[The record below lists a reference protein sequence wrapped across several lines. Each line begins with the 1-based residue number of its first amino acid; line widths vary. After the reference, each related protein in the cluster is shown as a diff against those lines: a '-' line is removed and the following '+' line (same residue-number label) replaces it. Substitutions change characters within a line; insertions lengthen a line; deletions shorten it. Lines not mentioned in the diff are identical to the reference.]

1 MKNNKFY
8 TVRTDPTFNQII
20 VEKGKFNPTNAHIQ
34 DRSLDLLSTR
44 SSKMWQGGTTNAH
57 IHHRSL
63 DWLSTG
69 SSKMWQGGTT
79 NAHIHHRSLDW
90 FSTGTSKMWQ
100 GGTTNAH
107 IHHRSLDW
115 LSTGTSKMWQG
126 GTSFLGIKIIFC
138 THMYLFD
145 DINSY
150 MTNFQLS
157 LKL

>member
-34 DRSLDLLSTR
+34 D
-44 SSKMWQGGTTNAH
+44 
-57 IHHRSL
+57 RSL